1 MSAGRSLLLM
11 VALLMASP
19 ALAQAP
25 AKAPAPTPA
34 QAPAKAPPPTP
45 APAPSGPMYI
55 IAYFETA
62 PAMANGTARALH
74 RFEATT
80 RKETGNEGVAALR
93 ESRRPGRFA
102 IVETWRDKT
111 ALDAGQK
118 GLETLSASLQT
129 RLIAPFD
136 IRPCVALDVAGTAPN
151 SEGAGRRALY
161 VLTHVDVIPT
171 YKDEAI
177 GLVKGLL
184 AAGRQDHGNLIFDAV
199 QQGNRPNHMFLVEA
213 WEARGAFN
221 EYVAS
226 APARTFREK
235 LLPLQGALYDERLYE
250 AIR

>member
-1 MSAGRSLLLM
+1 MLAGRSLLLV
-11 VALLMASP
+11 VALLIAAP

-25 AKAPAPTPA
+25 AKAPAQP
-34 QAPAKAPPPTP
+34 APASPPPQT

-55 IAYFETA
+55 VAYFETA
-62 PAMANGTARALH
+62 PAMANGAARALH
-74 RFEATT
+74 RFEAKT
-80 RKETGNEGVAALR
+80 RQETGNEGIAALR
-93 ESRRPGRFA
+93 EARRPGRFA

-118 GLETLSASLQT
+118 ALEALSASLQT

-151 SEGAGRRALY
+151 SASAGRHTLY

-177 GLVKGLL
+177 GLVKDLV
-184 AAGRQDHGNLIFDAV
+184 AAGRKDHGNLIFDAV
-199 QQGNRPNHMFLVEA
+199 QQGNRPNHMFLVEI
-213 WEARGAFN
+213 WQARGAFS
-221 EYVAS
+221 EYVATE
-226 APARTFREK
+226 PARTFRTK